1 MIFRNRTDAGL
12 QLAQRLSSFAGR
24 ADITVLGIPRGG
36 VVVAFEIAQALHSPL
51 DVFLS
56 RKLGVP
62 GHEELAFGAVSAGDG
77 RYLDRQVIRAARV
90 TPQQIE
96 SVTESVQAALAQRA
110 ALYRRDR
117 PPLQIEGRAVILI
130 DDGIAT
136 GASIYA
142 AISAL
147 RQMNPARLILA
158 VPVAPPSTCAWLK
171 TQVDQLICLHEPEN
185 FYAVGQ
191 FYDQFTQVTDD
202 EVIHLLRRSQI
213 ER

>member
-1 MIFRNRTDAGL
+1 MIFRDRTDAGR
-12 QLAQRLSSFAGR
+12 QLAQRLSGFAGR

-36 VVVAFEIAQALHSPL
+36 VAVAFEIAQALHSPL
-51 DVFLS
+51 DIFLS

-117 PPLQIEGRAVILI
+117 PPLQVEGRAVILV

-142 AISAL
+142 AITAL
-147 RQMNPARLILA
+147 RQLNPATLILA
-158 VPVAPPSTCAWLK
+158 VPVAPPSTCAWIEK
-171 TQVDQLICLHEPEN
+171 QVDQLICLHEPEN

-202 EVIHLLRRSQI
+202 EVIHLLRRSQN
-213 ER
+213 ES